1 MRNQILAALQT
12 VDGIELAVVFG
23 STSRRAARADSDLD
37 MAVRYGAPLNADQ
50 KLTLIRAIGAAGGR
64 PVDLID
70 LRVAGPI
77 IARQALTQGTRIFGT
92 DASFA
97 S

>member
-1 MRNQILAALQT
+1 
-12 VDGIELAVVFG
+12 
-23 STSRRAARADSDLD
+23 

-77 IARQALTQGTRIFGT
+77 IARQALTQGTRIFST

-97 S
+97 SQLSRTLTDYADFAPLIERTLRERRNAWMKA